1 MGKETPVQVGTLY
14 EMTVER
20 LGHSAEGV
28 GRIEG
33 VTVFVPGALP
43 GERVR
48 LKIVAVKKN
57 YAVGA
62 VEKRLTDSPD
72 RVVPRCPVYEACGG
86 CQLQHLSYAAQL
98 TAKRQQVIDAIERI
112 GGLQGVLVHPVKG
125 MEDPWHYRNK
135 VQFPV
140 GRVGGKIAIGCYAR
154 GSHDVIDTEDC
165 YIERE
170 GNNALVNA
178 MREAVQKFGIPV
190 YHEDRHTGV
199 LRHVMGRVGK
209 NGDLM
214 AVLVTAVPELRRSKE
229 VVRFLRQKL
238 PRLISVQQNIQPY
251 RNNVILGR
259 ETVLLWGKP
268 TIEDS
273 IGQLTF
279 HISPRSFFQVNTA
292 QAAVLYR
299 QALDYAALTG
309 RETVLDV
316 YCGTGTITLFLAQ
329 RAHRAIGIEIVAP
342 AIRDAKKNA
351 RDNHIKNAEFLVG
364 DATDVMPR
372 LYRDGIRP
380 DVVIVDPPRAGCTP
394 PVLHA
399 IAAMHPQR
407 IVYVSC
413 HPASLGRDLAI
424 LTNLGYQTKE
434 ARPVDMFPMTF
445 HVETVV
451 WMSREQR

>member
-1 MGKETPVQVGTLY
+1 MGKDIPVQVGTLY

-28 GRIEG
+28 GRIDG
-33 VTVFVPGALP
+33 FTVFVPGALP

-48 LKIVAVKKN
+48 LKIVTVKKN
-57 YAVGA
+57 YAVGT

-112 GGLQGVLVHPVKG
+112 GGLKSVLVHPVKG

-140 GRVGGKIAIGCYAR
+140 GRVGGKIAIGCYAS
-154 GSHDVIDTEDC
+154 GSHDVIDTENC

-170 GNNALVNA
+170 GNNDLVNA

-199 LRHVMGRVGK
+199 LRHVMGRVGE

-214 AVLVTAVPELRRSKE
+214 AVLVTAVPELRRSRE
-229 VVRFLRQKL
+229 IVRFLRKKL
-238 PRLISVQQNIQPY
+238 PRLVSVQQNIQTY

-380 DVVIVDPPRAGCTP
+380 DVIVVDPPRAGCTP
-394 PVLHA
+394 TVLHA
-399 IAAMHPQR
+399 IADMHPHR

-424 LTNLGYQTKE
+424 LTSLGYQTIE
-434 ARPVDMFPMTF
+434 AQPVDMFPQSF

>member
-1 MGKETPVQVGTLY
+1 MGKDIPVQVGTLY

-28 GRIEG
+28 GRIDG
-33 VTVFVPGALP
+33 FTVFVPGALP

-48 LKIVAVKKN
+48 LKIVTVKKN
-57 YAVGA
+57 YAVGT

-112 GGLQGVLVHPVKG
+112 GGLKGVLVHPVKG

-140 GRVGGKIAIGCYAR
+140 GRVGGKIAIGCYAS
-154 GSHDVIDTEDC
+154 GSHDVIDTENC

-238 PRLISVQQNIQPY
+238 PRLVSVQQNIQPY

-273 IGQLTF
+273 LGQLTF

-351 RDNHIKNAEFLVG
+351 RDNHIKNAEFIVG

-434 ARPVDMFPMTF
+434 ARPVDMFPQSF
-445 HVETVV
+445 HVECVV
-451 WMSREQR
+451 LMSRDQK

>member
-1 MGKETPVQVGTLY
+1 MGKDIPVQVGTLY

-28 GRIEG
+28 GRIDG
-33 VTVFVPGALP
+33 FTVFVPGALP

-57 YAVGA
+57 YAVGT
-62 VEKRLTDSPD
+62 VEKRLTGSPD

-112 GGLQGVLVHPVKG
+112 GGLKSVLVHPVKG

-140 GRVGGKIAIGCYAR
+140 GRVGGKIAIGCYAS
-154 GSHDVIDTEDC
+154 GSHDVIDTENC

-170 GNNALVNA
+170 GNNDLVNA

-199 LRHVMGRVGK
+199 LRHVMGRVGE

-214 AVLVTAVPELRRSKE
+214 AVLVTAVPELRRSRE
-229 VVRFLRQKL
+229 IVRFLRKKL
-238 PRLISVQQNIQPY
+238 PRLVSVQQNIQTY
-251 RNNVILGR
+251 RNNVVLGR

-279 HISPRSFFQVNTA
+279 HISPRAFFQVNTE

-380 DVVIVDPPRAGCTP
+380 DVIVVDPPRAGCTP
-394 PVLHA
+394 TVLQS
-399 IAAMHPQR
+399 IAAMHPHR

-434 ARPVDMFPMTF
+434 AQPVDMFPMTS